1 VCIFLFELCV
11 FVLNKLLKNYEFMK
25 KMFKIKSLDK
35 NQPEHSETRCE
46 FQCIGILFITCFIPE
61 SSSKGRG
68 GFATCARGDSA
79 PNIQGAKD
87 K

>member
-1 VCIFLFELCV
+1 MKPDAISSAL
-11 FVLNKLLKNYEFMK
+11 EF
-25 KMFKIKSLDK
+25 
-35 NQPEHSETRCE
+35 
-46 FQCIGILFITCFIPE
+46 FITCFIPE

-68 GFATCARGDSA
+68 GFATSARSDCA

>member
-1 VCIFLFELCV
+1 
-11 FVLNKLLKNYEFMK
+11 MK
-25 KMFKIKSLDK
+25 KMFKIKWPDK
-35 NQPEHSETRCE
+35 SQPEHNEARCE
-46 FQCIGILFITCFIPE
+46 IQCTDILFIICFIPE

-68 GFATCARGDSA
+68 GFATSARGDSA